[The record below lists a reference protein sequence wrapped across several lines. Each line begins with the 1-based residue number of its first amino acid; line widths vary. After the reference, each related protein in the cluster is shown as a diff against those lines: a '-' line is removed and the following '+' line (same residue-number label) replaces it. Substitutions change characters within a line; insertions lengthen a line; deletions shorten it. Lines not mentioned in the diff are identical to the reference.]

1 MIKYSSFLETII
13 LFNIFVDLTINYLTS
28 QLLKQRRR
36 TFTFRVSTC
45 RRGLKQIFTKVS
57 VLCTRIFT
65 LEAFCFLLPTK
76 KIKIVVDPANC
87 NTAYGHLQL
96 RNLRKSRVN
105 VETIIH
111 TTGAKYSKAVKE

>member
-13 LFNIFVDLTINYLTS
+13 LFNVFVDLTINYLTS
-28 QLLKQRRR
+28 QLLKQRGR

-45 RRGLKQIFTKVS
+45 RRGLKQGFLFSFTHKQ
-57 VLCTRIFT
+57 
-65 LEAFCFLLPTK
+65 
-76 KIKIVVDPANC
+76 IKIVVHPANC
-87 NTAYGHLQL
+87 NTAYGHLQS

-111 TTGAKYSKAVKE
+111 TTRAKYSTAVKE